1 MEHQLD
7 SLKAALADRYAID
20 CELGAGGMATVYLAE
35 DLKHHRKVAIK
46 VLRPELAAAL
56 GAERFV
62 REIEIAANLTH
73 PHILPLHD
81 SGEADGFLY
90 YVMPYI
96 EGESLRDRL
105 DREGRLSVEDGI
117 RLTDQVAS
125 ALSYA
130 HKQGVV
136 HRDIKPENILLAGD
150 QAIVADFGIARAVQ
164 AAGGERLT
172 GTGLAIGTPA
182 YMSPEQAM
190 GLAEVDARSDV
201 YALGCVVYEMV
212 GGRTPFEGNTLHAL
226 LAKHAAGTVPA
237 LRTRDPKIPVCVE
250 RAVQKALAKSPEDR
264 FPTPS
269 AFAKALT
276 THTAVSPAPGTRRPV
291 PWQRLVIGFGVGLG
305 LLAAVA
311 GGWYLTGAGGG
322 TEINGLSIA
331 VLPFETLGQ
340 EKATTF
346 TDGVHADVLTRLSSV
361 SDLSVTSRTSVMRYR
376 TSVKTLPTIAR
387 ELGVT
392 WVLRGEVQETGNEVQ
407 VSARLV
413 NARTDRQV
421 WAKSYRRELTAEN
434 LFQIQSEVTKQIALS
449 LEMQLSPEEEQ
460 QVERMPTQNLDAY
473 RLYVQ
478 GRGLLDQRTEDGM
491 RRALEYFRQA
501 IARDSSYALAW
512 AGLADALW
520 LLEDYGYAEPGS
532 LLPRAGDAVGRALAL
547 DPDLAEAHAALGMLH
562 YRNREGSDAIRE
574 LELAV
579 DLRASY
585 ADAYSWLRW
594 VHSLVGH
601 PNEVL
606 EMAKR
611 GVELDPL
618 SPENLSGL
626 SMAYLIH
633 GDGER
638 AVEEARRARE
648 IQPDFATT
656 HLYEA
661 VALYHLGRMA
671 EAKSILQDLTVPWA
685 GSGPFATLALAHVAT
700 GDTARAREMLD
711 RLREFDEPFEV
722 GVVHAALGEEE
733 MAFEA
738 FQEVDRWEAWPTL
751 AARYLFPEVLGPLRE
766 DPRYDRLLLE
776 VNRSWGLNL
785 DGSIPGG
792 RGSVP

>member
-1 MEHQLD
+1 MTEIMSRL
-7 SLKAALADRYAID
+7 STALADRYRIER
-20 CELGAGGMATVYLAE
+20 ELGRGGMATVYLAE
-35 DLKHHRKVAIK
+35 DLKHHRKVAVK
-46 VLRPELAAAL
+46 VLLPELAASL
-56 GAERFV
+56 GPERFI
-62 REIEIAANLTH
+62 REIEIAAGLTH

-81 SGEADGFLY
+81 SGEAYGPDMSGPFLY

-96 EGESLRDRL
+96 EGESLRQCL
-105 DREGRLSVEDGI
+105 DREGKLSVDEAVRI
-117 RLTDQVAS
+117 TDQIAA

-130 HKQGVV
+130 HERGVV
-136 HRDIKPENILLAGD
+136 HRDVKPENILLAGD
-150 QAIVADFGIARAVQ
+150 QAIVADFGIARAIEV
-164 AAGGERLT
+164 AGGERLT

-190 GLAEVDARSDV
+190 GLEGVDARSDV
-201 YALGCVVYEMV
+201 YALGCVLYEMV
-212 GGRTPFEGNTLHAL
+212 GGRTPFEGSTPQAL
-226 LAKHAAGTVPA
+226 LAKHAADTVPA
-237 LRTRDPKIPVCVE
+237 LRTRDPKIPVHVE
-250 RAVQKALAKSPEDR
+250 RALQKALAKSPDDR

-269 AFAKALT
+269 AFAEALT
-276 THTAVSPAPGTRRPV
+276 TRTVVSRAPGTRRPV
-291 PWQRLVIGFGVGLG
+291 PWRRLGIGFGVSLG

-322 TEINGLSIA
+322 PEIEDLSIA

-340 EKATTF
+340 ESATAF
-346 TDGVHADVLTRLSSV
+346 TDGIHADVLTRLSSIA
-361 SDLSVTSRTSVMRYR
+361 DLSVTSRTSVMRYR
-376 TSVKTLPTIAR
+376 TSEKTLPTIAR

-392 WVLRGEVQETGNEVQ
+392 WVLRGEVQEIGNEVQ

-413 NARTDRQV
+413 NAQTDRQV
-421 WAKSYRRELTAEN
+421 WAQSYRRELTAAN
-434 LFQIQSEVTKQIALS
+434 LFEIQGEITAQIALA
-449 LEMQLSPEEEQ
+449 LETQLSPEEEQ
-460 QVERMPTQNLDAY
+460 RVARPPTQNLGAY

-491 RRALEYFRQA
+491 RRAEEYFRQA
-501 IARDSSYALAW
+501 IDRDSSYAVAW

-520 LLEDYGYAEPGS
+520 LFEDYGYAEPGS
-532 LLPRAGDAVGRALAL
+532 LLSQAGDAARRALAL

-562 YRNREGSDAIRE
+562 YKNREGSDAIRE

-594 VHSLVGH
+594 VHNLVGH
-601 PNEVL
+601 PDEAL

-633 GDGER
+633 GDGKR

-648 IQPDFATT
+648 IQPDFTT
-656 HLYEA
+656 PHFYQA

-685 GSGPFATLALAHVAT
+685 GSGPFAALALAHVAT
-700 GDTARAREMLD
+700 GDTARARELLD
-711 RLREFDEPFEV
+711 HLREVDQPFDV
-722 GVVHAALGEEE
+722 GLVLAALGEEE
-733 MAFEA
+733 LAFEA
-738 FQEVDRWEAWPTL
+738 FQEVDRWEAWPTM
-751 AARYLFPEVLGPLRE
+751 AARYLFPETLGPLRE
-766 DPRYDRLLLE
+766 DPRYGQLLRDMD
-776 VNRSWGLNL
+776 RSWGMTVTAR
-785 DGSIPGG
+785 P
-792 RGSVP
+792 

>member
-1 MEHQLD
+1 MDDVLTRLT
-7 SLKAALADRYAID
+7 SALADRYAIER
-20 CELGAGGMATVYLAE
+20 ELGAGGMATVYLAE
-35 DLKHHRKVAIK
+35 DVKHHRKVALK
-46 VLRPELAAAL
+46 VLRPELAATL
-56 GAERFV
+56 GPERFV
-62 REIEIAANLTH
+62 REIEIAAGLTH
-73 PHILPLHD
+73 PHILPLYD
-81 SGEADGFLY
+81 SGEANGFLY

-105 DREGRLSVEDGI
+105 DREGKLPLEDLI
-117 RLTDQVAS
+117 RLTDEVAA

-130 HKQGVV
+130 HEQGIV
-136 HRDIKPENILLAGD
+136 HRDVKPENIMLSGGRAV
-150 QAIVADFGIARAVQ
+150 VADFGIARAVT

-212 GGRTPFEGNTLHAL
+212 GGRAPFEGSTPQAL
-226 LAKHAAGTVPA
+226 LAKHAADTVPG
-237 LRTRDPKIPVCVE
+237 LRASDPAIPVFME
-250 RAVQKALAKSPEDR
+250 RAVEKALAKSPGDR

-269 AFAKALT
+269 AFAEALT
-276 THTAVSPAPGTRRPV
+276 TQTEVPRASGARRLRPR
-291 PWQRLVIGFGVGLG
+291 QRLGIGVGVGLG
-305 LLAAVA
+305 LLAAVL
-311 GGWYLTGAGGG
+311 GGRYLTGAGGG
-322 TEINGLSIA
+322 PEINDRSIA

-340 EKATTF
+340 QEATAF
-346 TDGVHADVLTRLSSV
+346 TDGVHGDVLTRLSSV
-361 SDLSVTSRTSVMRYR
+361 SGLSVTSRTSVMRYR
-376 TSVKTLPTIAR
+376 NPEKPPPTIAQ

-392 WVLRGEVQETGNEVQ
+392 WILNGEVQESANEVQ

-413 NARTDRQV
+413 NALTDRQV
-421 WAKSYRRELTAEN
+421 WAQSYRRELTAAN
-434 LFQIQSEVTKQIALS
+434 LFEIQSEITAQIARA
-449 LEMQLSPEEEQ
+449 LETQLSPEEEQ
-460 QVERMPTQNLDAY
+460 QVARTPTQNLDAY

-491 RRALEYFRQA
+491 WRAREYFRQA
-501 IARDSSYALAW
+501 IARDSSYAVAW

-520 LLEDYGYAEPGS
+520 LFEDYGYAEPGS
-532 LLPRAGDAVGRALAL
+532 LLPQAGDAARRALAL

-574 LELAV
+574 LQLAV

-601 PNEVL
+601 PNEAL

-618 SPENLSGL
+618 SPENLNGL
-626 SMAYLIH
+626 SIAYLIH

-638 AVEEARRARE
+638 ALEEARRARE

-656 HLYEA
+656 HFYEA

-671 EAKSILQDLTVPWA
+671 EAKSILQDLAVPWA
-685 GSGPFATLALAHVAT
+685 GSGPFATLALAHLAT

-711 RLREFDEPFEV
+711 RLREVDEPFEV
-722 GVVHAALGEEE
+722 GVVHAALGEQE

-738 FQEVDRWEAWPTL
+738 FREVDRWEPWPIL
-751 AARYLFPEVLGPLRE
+751 AARYLYPEILGPLRD
-766 DPRYDRLLLE
+766 DPRYDQLL
-776 VNRSWGLNL
+776 RSMDLAWGLT
-785 DGSIPGG
+785 GTE
-792 RGSVP
+792 R

>member
-1 MEHQLD
+1 MTDLLD
-7 SLKAALADRYAID
+7 RLKAALADRYAID
-20 CELGAGGMATVYLAE
+20 RELGSGGMATVYLAE
-35 DLKHHRKVAIK
+35 DLKHHRKVAVK

-56 GAERFV
+56 GSERFL
-62 REIEIAANLTH
+62 REVEVTANLTH
-73 PHILPLHD
+73 PHILPLYD

-90 YVMPYI
+90 YVMPYV
-96 EGESLRDRL
+96 EGESLRERL
-105 DREGRLSVEDGI
+105 NRDGKLSVQDGI
-117 RLTDQVAS
+117 RVTDHVAS

-130 HKQGVV
+130 HERGVV

-150 QAIVADFGIARAVQ
+150 QAIVADFGIARAVS
-164 AAGGERLT
+164 AAGGDRLT

-190 GLAEVDARSDV
+190 GLEDVDGRSDV
-201 YALGCVVYEMV
+201 YSLGCVVYEMV
-212 GGRTPFEGNTLHAL
+212 GGRAPFEGTTPQAL
-226 LAKHAAGTVPA
+226 LAKHAADTVPS
-237 LRTRDPKIPVCVE
+237 LRTSDPEIPLYVEGAVE
-250 RAVQKALAKSPEDR
+250 RALAKDR
-264 FPTPS
+264 TERFQTPS
-269 AFAKALT
+269 EFAEALT
-276 THTAVSPAPGTRRPV
+276 TQTVVSREPGARRPV
-291 PWQRLVIGFGVGLG
+291 RWQRLGIGLAVSIG
-305 LLAAVA
+305 LLAAVV
-311 GGWYLTGAGGG
+311 GGWFLAGAGGG
-322 TEINGLSIA
+322 TGVNDLSIA

-340 EKATTF
+340 EQATAF

-376 TSVKTLPTIAR
+376 TSEQALPTIAR

-421 WAKSYRRELTAEN
+421 WAQSYRRELTAAN
-434 LFQIQSEVTKQIALS
+434 LFEMQSEITAQIARA
-449 LEMQLSPEEEQ
+449 LETQLSPEEEQ
-460 QVERMPTQNLDAY
+460 QVARTPTQNLDAY

-491 RRALEYFRQA
+491 WRAGGYFRQA
-501 IARDSSYALAW
+501 IDRDSSYAVAW
-512 AGLADALW
+512 AGLANALW
-520 LLEDYGYAEPGS
+520 LFEDYGYAEPGS
-532 LLPRAGDAVGRALAL
+532 LLPQAGEAARRALAL

-574 LELAV
+574 LQLAV

-601 PNEVL
+601 PNEAL
-606 EMAKR
+606 EMANR

-618 SPENLSGL
+618 SPENLNGL

-638 AVEEARRARE
+638 AVEEARRSRE

-656 HLYEA
+656 HFYEA

-671 EAKSILQDLTVPWA
+671 EAKSILQDLAVPWA
-685 GSGPFATLALAHVAT
+685 GSGPLSTMALAHVAT
-700 GDTARAREMLD
+700 GDTAHARELLD
-711 RLREFDEPFEV
+711 QLSEVDQPFDTGLV
-722 GVVHAALGEEE
+722 LAALGEEQL
-733 MAFEA
+733 AFEA

-751 AARYLFPEVLGPLRE
+751 AARYLYPEILGPLRE
-766 DPRYDRLLLE
+766 DPRYELLLRN
-776 VNRSWGLNL
+776 VDRSWGLN
-785 DGSIPGG
+785 PV
-792 RGSVP
+792 RER

>member
-1 MEHQLD
+1 MDDVLTRLT
-7 SLKAALADRYAID
+7 SALADRYAIER
-20 CELGAGGMATVYLAE
+20 ELGAGGMATVYLAE
-35 DLKHHRKVAIK
+35 DVKHHRKVALK
-46 VLRPELAAAL
+46 VLRPELAATL
-56 GAERFV
+56 GPERFV
-62 REIEIAANLTH
+62 REIEIAAGLTH
-73 PHILPLHD
+73 PHILPLYD
-81 SGEADGFLY
+81 SGEANGFLY

-105 DREGRLSVEDGI
+105 DREGKLPLEDLI
-117 RLTDQVAS
+117 RLTDEVAA

-130 HKQGVV
+130 HEQGIV
-136 HRDIKPENILLAGD
+136 HRDVKPENIMLSGGRAV
-150 QAIVADFGIARAVQ
+150 VADFGIARAVT

-212 GGRTPFEGNTLHAL
+212 GGRAPFEGSTPQAL
-226 LAKHAAGTVPA
+226 LAKHAADTVPG
-237 LRTRDPKIPVCVE
+237 LRASDPAIPVFME
-250 RAVQKALAKSPEDR
+250 RAVEKALAKSPGDR

-269 AFAKALT
+269 AFAEALT
-276 THTAVSPAPGTRRPV
+276 TQTEVPRASGARRLRPR
-291 PWQRLVIGFGVGLG
+291 QRLGIGVGVGLG
-305 LLAAVA
+305 LLAAVV

-322 TEINGLSIA
+322 TEINDRSIA

-340 EKATTF
+340 QEATAF
-346 TDGVHADVLTRLSSV
+346 TDGVHGDVLTRLSSV
-361 SDLSVTSRTSVMRYR
+361 SGLSVTSRTSVMRYR
-376 TSVKTLPTIAR
+376 NPEKPPPTIAQ

-392 WVLRGEVQETGNEVQ
+392 WILNGEVQESANEVQ

-413 NARTDRQV
+413 NALTDRQV
-421 WAKSYRRELTAEN
+421 WAQSYRRELTAAN
-434 LFQIQSEVTKQIALS
+434 LFEIQSEITAQIARA
-449 LEMQLSPEEEQ
+449 LETQLSPEEEQ
-460 QVERMPTQNLDAY
+460 QVARTPTQNLDAY

-491 RRALEYFRQA
+491 WRAREYFRQA
-501 IARDSSYALAW
+501 IARDSSYAVAW

-520 LLEDYGYAEPGS
+520 LFEDYGYAEPGS
-532 LLPRAGDAVGRALAL
+532 LLPQAGDAARRALAL

-574 LELAV
+574 LQLAV

-601 PNEVL
+601 PNEAL

-618 SPENLSGL
+618 SPENLNGL

-638 AVEEARRARE
+638 ALEEARRARE

-656 HLYEA
+656 HFYEA

-671 EAKSILQDLTVPWA
+671 EAKSILQDVAVPWA
-685 GSGPFATLALAHVAT
+685 GSGPFATLALAHLAT

-711 RLREFDEPFEV
+711 RLREVDEPFEV
-722 GVVHAALGEEE
+722 GVVHAALGEQE

-738 FQEVDRWEAWPTL
+738 FREVDRWEAWPIL
-751 AARYLFPEVLGPLRE
+751 AARYLYPEILGPLRD
-766 DPRYDRLLLE
+766 DPRYDQLL
-776 VNRSWGLNL
+776 RSMDLAWGLT
-785 DGSIPGG
+785 GTE
-792 RGSVP
+792 R